1 MRRSVSTSRSLP
13 PARPWCKNVPVQ
25 QTFPR
30 ASRLAKGYRVGQVD
44 AFFTRVL
51 GERVGPAEVRTVGF
65 DLVRGGYQIEAVD
78 EMLDRIEDDLARAE
92 RDRARADL
100 GERGYLTAVTGQAQ
114 VLRGRLARQHGDRF
128 ARASG
133 WGTGYDVAEVDEL
146 CDQAAD
152 YFDGD
157 RALAVD
163 ALRDRVFR
171 MRRGSR
177 AYDERA
183 VDAYLDRVVAVMIKV
198 G

>member
-1 MRRSVSTSRSLP
+1 M
-13 PARPWCKNVPVQ
+13 PVQ
-25 QTFPR
+25 QSFPR

-51 GERVGPAEVRTVGF
+51 GERVGAADVRTVGF

-78 EMLDRIEDDLARAE
+78 ETLDRVEDDLARAE
-92 RDRARADL
+92 RERARADL

-128 ARASG
+128 ARVGG
-133 WGTGYDVAEVDEL
+133 WGAGYDVTEVDDL
-146 CDQAAD
+146 CDQIAD

-171 MRRGSR
+171 MRRGTR
-177 AYDERA
+177 AYDEHA